1 MSIGFKHAAGDAGL
15 GGVKG
20 QLLRW
25 EAALVFH
32 KARRKCTLTK
42 GGGGAS
48 PMAVGCYSW
57 FLLTQSQL
65 HASSFKNKAK
75 VF

>member
-1 MSIGFKHAAGDAGL
+1 MSIGFKHVVGDAGL

-42 GGGGAS
+42 GGRGAS
-48 PMAVGCYSW
+48 PMAVGCYS
-57 FLLTQSQL
+57 
-65 HASSFKNKAK
+65 
-75 VF
+75 